1 MVESIGESDD
11 NSYYV
16 ESAENLLT
24 IPAIT
29 PDLTGHI
36 RKMEEIHE
44 VAEGKIVELARATV
58 LFSRIDKLE
67 IPELNDADTDP
78 LENYE

>member
-1 MVESIGESDD
+1 
-11 NSYYV
+11 
-16 ESAENLLT
+16 
-24 IPAIT
+24 
-29 PDLTGHI
+29 
-36 RKMEEIHE
+36 MEEIHE
-44 VAEGKIVELARATV
+44 VAEGEIVELTRATV